1 MTPLSLFEVPEVL
14 DVHEVPSEEVRI
26 VPESPT
32 ATKVLFAKVT
42 PYNHFEVP
50 EVLDVHKVPSEDV
63 RIIPESPTETNNG
76 LEVVVAIESVDS
88 SAVESVD
95 SSFSPHEMI
104 VKLKRKREKMMSIC
118 LTRVPISG
126 LGKPK
131 LYQNMWCFT
140 RKWEDCGGCLTL

>member
-14 DVHEVPSEEVRI
+14 RVHEVPSEEVRI

-63 RIIPESPTETNNG
+63 RIIPESPTETNNP
-76 LEVVVAIESVDS
+76 LELVVSSVVVVVPEF
-88 SAVESVD
+88 SVD
-95 SSFSPHEMI
+95 SSFSSLQEMMVRLKQEI
-104 VKLKRKREKMMSIC
+104 RKTNKNFFIFSSIPKVKSYWL
-118 LTRVPISG
+118 V
-126 LGKPK
+126 
-131 LYQNMWCFT
+131 Y
-140 RKWEDCGGCLTL
+140 